1 MRPVLPLFIA
11 LLLREGHASSFTL
24 QPEDRVVV
32 AGHPVTLSCAVAG
45 YHGIVLWTK
54 DGLGLGVEK
63 QLPGFPRYSIVGDH
77 AAGEYSLRIDK
88 AELIDDAVY
97 ECQATH
103 AALRSQPAR
112 LTVLSKLCMCALYMP
127 ADCSILATCG
137 CKSLLFSQDEFKG
150 SIVNLN

>member
-1 MRPVLPLFIA
+1 MNMLVSVGKLYRTTSNHTFFTECRLVDARFLVVFPP
-11 LLLREGHASSFTL
+11 GHASSFTL

-45 YHGIVLWTK
+45 YRGIVLWTK

-77 AAGEYSLRIDK
+77 SAGEYSLRIEK
-88 AELIDDAVY
+88 AQLMDDAVY

-112 LTVLSKLCMCALYMP
+112 LTVLSKY
-127 ADCSILATCG
+127 SH
-137 CKSLLFSQDEFKG
+137 SLIDP
-150 SIVNLN
+150 